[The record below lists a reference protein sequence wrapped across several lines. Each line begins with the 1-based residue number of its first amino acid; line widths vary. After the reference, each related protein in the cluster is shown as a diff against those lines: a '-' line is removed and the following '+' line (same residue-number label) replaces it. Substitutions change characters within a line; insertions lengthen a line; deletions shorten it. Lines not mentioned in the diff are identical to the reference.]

1 MNERALWKELYA
13 LPNINLLKVKQAMEN
28 HIQVE
33 ETSVLRH
40 SPPHFSKEK
49 NLPKRSPK
57 QDCYPMRDNNPRKS

>member
-1 MNERALWKELYA
+1 
-13 LPNINLLKVKQAMEN
+13 MEN

-40 SPPHFSKEK
+40 SRPRFSKEK